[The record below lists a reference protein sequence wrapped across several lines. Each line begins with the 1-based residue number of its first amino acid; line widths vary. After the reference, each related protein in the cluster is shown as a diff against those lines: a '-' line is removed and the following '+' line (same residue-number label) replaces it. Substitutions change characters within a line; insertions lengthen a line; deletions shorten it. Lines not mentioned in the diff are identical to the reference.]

1 MPSALLKQNVMDSNI
16 LPHYIQ
22 RHRVKRSMP
31 LWNMLSDTQQAGQ
44 GIVLCPKKGRISF
57 AIYNFF
63 GYGEVFSFYFLSSL
77 SFFLLAHFGSMLY
90 VFKHIFQQETLNSV
104 NS

>member
-63 GYGEVFSFYFLSSL
+63 GNGEVFSFYFLSSL
-77 SFFLLAHFGSMLY
+77 FFFFISTFWKY
-90 VFKHIFQQETLNSV
+90 VICF
-104 NS
+104 